1 MKVGKELKLNLL
13 NNYKTK
19 IGTVNNKESKS
30 LYINLSAWGEINN
43 IDENTN
49 YESVLRNL
57 RKKIKQNLN
66 NKLNEEI
73 FHNNKYIVDLDMRS
87 SGFVTTKRSF
97 MSCEITLYQK
107 KGLPINQI
115 KLLNESKKLIYDVAN
130 NCLIGG
136 GCTIGAG
143 TKIANNTFIGVGC
156 TIASRNLK
164 IGSSCFISS
173 GSILFN
179 SIQSKTKIIG
189 NPARKIL

>member
-1 MKVGKELKLNLL
+1 MKVGKELKLDLL

-107 KGLPINQI
+107 KGLPINQTN
-115 KLLNESKKLIYDVAN
+115 LLDESKKLIYDVAN
-130 NCLIGG
+130 NCLD
-136 GCTIGAG
+136 
-143 TKIANNTFIGVGC
+143 NNNYFTFYK
-156 TIASRNLK
+156 AK
-164 IGSSCFISS
+164 
-173 GSILFN
+173 
-179 SIQSKTKIIG
+179 K
-189 NPARKIL
+189 

>member
-66 NKLNEEI
+66 NKLNKEI

-107 KGLPINQI
+107 KGLPINQTN
-115 KLLNESKKLIYDVAN
+115 LLDESKKLIYDVAN
-130 NCLIGG
+130 NCLD
-136 GCTIGAG
+136 
-143 TKIANNTFIGVGC
+143 NNNYFTFY
-156 TIASRNLK
+156 
-164 IGSSCFISS
+164 
-173 GSILFN
+173 
-179 SIQSKTKIIG
+179 KTK
-189 NPARKIL
+189 K